1 MEWYNGGDIGTEDG
15 ARWNTRH
22 VGLVPLWPNGSL
34 FVSYK
39 TDLLVVLAPGAKGR
53 KMELGTKCW
62 QMVEV
67 VLVPI
72 LSAMNVL
79 CLHRLWGDSLSE
91 GEAPVCYLSMPL
103 SSSVQRTAQLHI
115 LCISVQNA
123 FHCTVMLDDV
133 FWPEYEF
140 VYFVF
145 VISIIFVFLHHSVR
159 GGWSVL
165 YLGLAC
171 LSLSSVACEGVE
183 TMGGYIG
190 WTNTILVLYAAPRY
204 WKYFM

>member
-1 MEWYNGGDIGTEDG
+1 MICIGTPHQEGMIWSVKTYIHMYVLPYKYMYIDISIYLQLKNEKSSKAWIMEWYNGGDIGTEDG

-53 KMELGTKCW
+53 KIELGTKCW
-62 QMVEV
+62 QIVEV

-103 SSSVQRTAQLHI
+103 SSSVQRIAELHI
-115 LCISVQNA
+115 LCIVYQ
-123 FHCTVMLDDV
+123 CTKC
-133 FWPEYEF
+133 
-140 VYFVF
+140 
-145 VISIIFVFLHHSVR
+145 IS
-159 GGWSVL
+159 L
-165 YLGLAC
+165 YCDAWWCILAW
-171 LSLSSVACEGVE
+171 L
-183 TMGGYIG
+183 
-190 WTNTILVLYAAPRY
+190 
-204 WKYFM
+204 